1 MTRKLTPKQEKF
13 CQLYIELGDAS
24 AAYRGA
30 YDAKAMKPTTINRK
44 ATELMRNGI
53 VTARIDEIRKP
64 IQERVAAKFEVTLEN
79 LTAMLFADRKKAE
92 SLEASAAGIACAR
105 DTVMAIA
112 KLNGLIV
119 DQVKTNNT
127 SYVMGV
133 ERLKSEEEFDAAYS
147 MGVESAAGSS
157 DGFD

>member
-1 MTRKLTPKQEKF
+1 
-13 CQLYIELGDAS
+13 
-24 AAYRGA
+24 
-30 YDAKAMKPTTINRK
+30 
-44 ATELMRNGI
+44 
-53 VTARIDEIRKP
+53 
-64 IQERVAAKFEVTLEN
+64 
-79 LTAMLFADRKKAE
+79 MLFADRKKAE